1 MEFLSEDLYGD
12 PQSIQDV
19 VNQLGN
25 VNPNEL
31 YNLQQNLQQ
40 LQFLNPS
47 LFGNFP
53 TVNQL
58 SGIPTT
64 NPADPNSYGGM
75 INGQAIMNQV
85 GQNLTNIGADNP
97 YGQPTYSEID
107 DAIRADAEFL
117 KFVEDTLA
125 QEEYQRFIMRNFFDT
140 SDLDEGAE
148 LPEFND
154 MQDDTYQMIL
164 DSILGRAS
172 EVPPEIRGDALK
184 TQEWLNNQLTTIG
197 QQIADAGGYE
207 AWLAQQGGGEE
218 IVDPNESTLPGDTT
232 SEGGDTTAGGGDTQE
247 EESESWT
254 DRLSNWWQSVLN
266 NIGGGASGSSGP
278 PTLPGSAGVI
288 ITPST
293 MGTPGSWRVFLPGMI
308 PGLPSSPTI
317 IGTVEDILNAPG
329 RVLSDLWDQIEAR
342 VQDPIGY
349 LEDIINGNL
358 DPDGLVTIGGI
369 SAVVNE
375 IIDDLFEG
383 DPNNVD
389 PTTGEQTGDG
399 TSVGGTGDD
408 TNTNEELN
416 LRNDDE
422 ILNQVGGS
430 GEVTFDNET
439 PELGGAGVDV
449 NEGSGGGGGGRVA
462 SPESGQDYMY
472 RLSYNPGAPMQVP
485 GGMMMPTMPQMPKP
499 VDSNSVLDG
508 LLTRLIS

>member
-25 VNPNEL
+25 VDPNEF

-47 LFGNFP
+47 LFGDFP

-85 GQNLTNIGADNP
+85 NQNLANLGDSPIDQGEMGDDPLVTGGVEDNIYEVLYAIMAGRQGVPSGTSEELLRELEPRVAGANQD
-97 YGQPTYSEID
+97 QI
-107 DAIRADAEFL
+107 DAIAR
-117 KFVEDTLA
+117 
-125 QEEYQRFIMRNFFDT
+125 
-140 SDLDEGAE
+140 
-148 LPEFND
+148 
-154 MQDDTYQMIL
+154 
-164 DSILGRAS
+164 
-172 EVPPEIRGDALK
+172 EIQA
-184 TQEWLNNQLTTIG
+184 
-197 QQIADAGGYE
+197 AGGLD
-207 AWLAQQGGGEE
+207 AWLAQQEE
-218 IVDPNESTLPGDTT
+218 EVDPNESSLPGDTT
-232 SEGGDTTAGGGDTQE
+232 AEGGDTTASGGDTQE
-247 EESESWT
+247 ESWT
-254 DRLSNWWQSVLN
+254 DRLSNWWQNVLN
-266 NIGGGASGSSGP
+266 SIGGGSSGP

-317 IGTVEDILNAPG
+317 IGTIEDILSAPG
-329 RVLSDLWDQIEAR
+329 EVLSDLWSQIEAR
-342 VQDPIGY
+342 VQDPVGY
-349 LEDIINGNL
+349 LEDILNGNL
-358 DPDGLVTIGGI
+358 DPDGLVTVGGI
-369 SAVVNE
+369 SAVVSE

-399 TSVGGTGDD
+399 TSVGGAGED
-408 TNTNEELN
+408 TDTDEELN
-416 LRNDDE
+416 LSDDDTTT
-422 ILNQVGGS
+422 QVGGS
-430 GEVTFDNET
+430 DQVIYGDPNE
-439 PELGGAGVDV
+439 PQQVLGGAGDDTVS
-449 NEGSGGGGGGRVA
+449 EGGGGGGGRVA

-472 RLSYNPGAPMQVP
+472 RLSFNPGAPMQVP
-485 GGMMMPTMPQMPKP
+485 GGMLMPTMPQMPKP

>member
-25 VNPNEL
+25 VDPNEF

-47 LFGNFP
+47 LFGDFP

-85 GQNLTNIGADNP
+85 NQNLANLGDSP
-97 YGQPTYSEID
+97 ID
-107 DAIRADAEFL
+107 QGEMGDDPL
-117 KFVEDTLA
+117 VTGGVEDDIYEMLYAIMAGRPGIPGETSPELLRELSSVLA
-125 QEEYQRFIMRNFFDT
+125 GANQDQIDAVAQQIQAAGGFDEWLAGQEEEEVGDIN
-140 SDLDEGAE
+140 
-148 LPEFND
+148 
-154 MQDDTYQMIL
+154 QD
-164 DSILGRAS
+164 
-172 EVPPEIRGDALK
+172 
-184 TQEWLNNQLTTIG
+184 
-197 QQIADAGGYE
+197 
-207 AWLAQQGGGEE
+207 
-218 IVDPNESTLPGDTT
+218 TLPGDTT
-232 SEGGDTTAGGGDTQE
+232 SEGGE
-247 EESESWT
+247 EEEESWT

-266 NIGGGASGSSGP
+266 NIGGGASGSGGP

-317 IGTVEDILNAPG
+317 IGTIEDILSAPG
-329 RVLSDLWDQIEAR
+329 DVLSDLWNQIEAR
-342 VQDPIGY
+342 VQDPVGY
-349 LEDIINGNL
+349 LEDLLNGNL
-358 DPDGLVTIGGI
+358 DPDGLVTVGGI
-369 SAVVNE
+369 SAVVGE
-375 IIDDLFEG
+375 IIDDLFGG

-389 PTTGEQTGDG
+389 PSTGEQNGDG
-399 TSVGGTGDD
+399 TSVGGAGEDA
-408 TNTNEELN
+408 NTDEELN
-416 LRNDDE
+416 LRDDDAT
-422 ILNQVGGS
+422 QVGGS
-430 GEVTFDNET
+430 DQVIYGDPNEQQQII
-439 PELGGAGVDV
+439 GGAGGDDV
-449 NEGSGGGGGGRVA
+449 VEGGGGGGGRVA

-472 RLSYNPGAPMQVP
+472 RLSFNPGSPMQVP
-485 GGMMMPTMPQMPKP
+485 GGMLMPTMPQMPKP